1 METTRD
7 VDARGAAGPS
17 GLAPAD
23 SPAADGYAEAGGRP
37 GPAADYLDSIR
48 LGDCVTLMGE
58 LPARRLD
65 LVVTDPPFAYFPA
78 SHVDY
83 VTSPS
88 CAAHSIRY
96 TLRRLWRA

>member
-7 VDARGAAGPS
+7 VDARGATGPN
-17 GLAPAD
+17 GLASTG
-23 SPAADGYAEAGGRP
+23 SPASAMQEEAGGRP

-58 LPARRLD
+58 LPARRAD
-65 LVVTDPPFAYFPA
+65 LVITDPPFAYSPA
-78 SHVDY
+78 PRGDY

-96 TLRRLWRA
+96 TLRGLWRA